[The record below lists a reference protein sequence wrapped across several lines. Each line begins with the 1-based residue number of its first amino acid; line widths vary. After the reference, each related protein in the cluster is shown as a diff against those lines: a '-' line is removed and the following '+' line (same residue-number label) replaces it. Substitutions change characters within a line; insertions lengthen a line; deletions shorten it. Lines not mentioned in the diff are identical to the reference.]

1 MSALKKICLI
11 LRRFLKW
18 NIGNPIDKPK
28 HINTYG
34 GEIEIQKSLAW
45 TGETMK
51 LVLLQRKIQAYYL
64 CGGLLALAVCLL
76 LVSTSLAQN
85 ADTSIVF
92 MSQRSG
98 VAEIYRMNPD
108 GKQIRQLTEEPQYAN
123 HPAWSPDGQQITF
136 MALRGPLWRGEI
148 YVMNADGTNPI
159 NLTQSLDREDSSPSW
174 SPDGKQIVFTSAP
187 VFEWGIWGMAADG
200 GRPRILTRGHH
211 GQNQGPDWSPDGKQI
226 VFSSDRN
233 GNFDIY
239 VMEAD
244 GTNPVNL
251 TNHPAID
258 LDPDWSPDGKQIAFT
273 SDRDE
278 NVDIYVMDA
287 DGANPIRL
295 TNAAAKDRRA
305 SWSPDGTQI
314 AFASLR
320 DGNSE
325 IYVINADGTNPINLT
340 QHREWDTN
348 PSWGLVPNLS
358 VSPNEKLATLWGKVK
373 RAR

>member
-1 MSALKKICLI
+1 M
-11 LRRFLKW
+11 
-18 NIGNPIDKPK
+18 
-28 HINTYG
+28 
-34 GEIEIQKSLAW
+34 
-45 TGETMK
+45 MK
-51 LVLLQRKIQAYYL
+51 LVLLERKIQAYYL
-64 CGGLLALAVCLL
+64 CGGLLAFAVCFL
-76 LVSTSLAQN
+76 LVSTSIAQN

-123 HPAWSPDGQQITF
+123 QPAWSPDGQQITF

-159 NLTQSLDREDSSPSW
+159 NLTQSLDRPDSKPSW
-174 SPDGKQIVFTSAP
+174 SPDGKQIVFTAAP
-187 VFEWGIWGMAADG
+187 FFNWDIWVMAAGG
-200 GRPRILTRGHH
+200 GRPRKLTNRQALHH
-211 GQNQGPDWSPDGKQI
+211 GQNADPDWSPDGKQI

-251 TNHPAID
+251 TNHLAID

-295 TNAAAKDRRA
+295 TNAAAKDRRPA
-305 SWSPDGTQI
+305 WSPDGTQI
-314 AFASLR
+314 AFTSLR
-320 DGNSE
+320 DGNGE
-325 IYVINADGTNPINLT
+325 IYVMNADGTNPINLT

-348 PSWGLVPNLS
+348 PSWGSVPTLS
-358 VSPNEKLATLWGKVK
+358 VSPNKKLAILWGEVK

>member
-1 MSALKKICLI
+1 M
-11 LRRFLKW
+11 
-18 NIGNPIDKPK
+18 
-28 HINTYG
+28 
-34 GEIEIQKSLAW
+34 
-45 TGETMK
+45 MK
-51 LVLLQRKIQAYYL
+51 LVLLKRKIQACYL
-64 CGGLLALAVCLL
+64 CSGLLAFAVCFL
-76 LVSTSLAQN
+76 LVSASPAQN

-98 VAEIYRMNPD
+98 TAEIYRMDPD

-159 NLTQSLDREDSSPSW
+159 NLTQSLDRPDSKPSW
-174 SPDGKQIVFTSAP
+174 SPDGKQIVFTAAP
-187 VFEWGIWGMAADG
+187 FFNWDIWVMAAGG
-200 GRPRILTRGHH
+200 GRPRKLTNRQALHH
-211 GQNQGPDWSPDGKQI
+211 GQNADPDWSPDGKQI

-233 GNFDIY
+233 GNWAIY
-239 VMEAD
+239 VMDTD
-244 GTNPVNL
+244 GKNQQRL
-251 TNHPAID
+251 TNNFHND
-258 LDPDWSPDGKQIAFT
+258 WDPSWSPDGKQIAFT

-295 TNAAAKDRRA
+295 TNHAAKDSRP

-325 IYVINADGTNPINLT
+325 IYVMNADGTNPINLT

-358 VSPNEKLATLWGKVK
+358 VSSNKKLAILWGKVK
-373 RAR
+373 RTR